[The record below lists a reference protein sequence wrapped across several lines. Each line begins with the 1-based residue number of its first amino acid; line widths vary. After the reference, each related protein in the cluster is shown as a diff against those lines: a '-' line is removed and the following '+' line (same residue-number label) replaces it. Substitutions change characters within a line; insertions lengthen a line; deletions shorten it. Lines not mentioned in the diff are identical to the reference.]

1 MNAAR
6 KKSRKRSDTGYGK
19 RPPEQLVF
27 FLDRALGKHKVANIL
42 LSSQDKYEGIEI
54 VVHCLDDHFPPDA
67 ADEEWLRH
75 AGENSWIVI
84 TKDKKIRYRK
94 PEFEMVRRHK
104 VRMFT
109 LTSGNITAEEM
120 GEILSKS
127 IPAIGKFVS
136 AMQPPFIVTIS
147 KTGILRKIEMD

>member
-1 MNAAR
+1 MIMNAAR

-54 VVHCLDDHFPPDA
+54 VVHCLD
-67 ADEEWLRH
+67 EWLRH